1 MTWSIVARDAAS
13 GAFGVAV
20 TTKAFAMGARCPH
33 AMSGVGAIATQSF
46 TNPMFGTRGLR
57 LLQEGVAAQDVVAI
71 LTDGDEG
78 RAIRQLHLI
87 DAKGRNAAYTGASC
101 IDWCGHRLGDG
112 ISVAGNMLAGKA
124 VVDDSFESYVTA
136 TAAGTQTFAE
146 RLIGALDAGQAAG
159 GDKRGRQSAA
169 LLVYSTE
176 DVAGIDL
183 RVDDHPEPLA
193 ELRRLLG
200 VYYRDSAPF
209 RAIFPTRAR
218 PSGIYDP
225 REIEALWAKSGRA
238 MKFEK

>member
-57 LLQEGVAAQDVVAI
+57 LLREGVAAQDVVDI
-71 LTDGDEG
+71 LVAGDEG

-87 DAKGRNAAYTGASC
+87 DAKGRNAAYTGAGC
-101 IDWCGHRLGDG
+101 IAWCGHRLGDG
-112 ISVAGNMLAGKA
+112 VSVAGNMLVGPA
-124 VVDDSFESYVTA
+124 VVDDTF
-136 TAAGTQTFAE
+136 AAYEASAGQPFAE

-159 GDKRGRQSAA
+159 GDRRGRQSAS

-176 DVAGIDL
+176 DVADINL

-193 ELRRLLG
+193 ELRRLLT

-218 PSGIYDP
+218 SSGIHDP

-238 MKFEK
+238 MKFDE

>member
-1 MTWSIVARDAAS
+1 MTWSIVARDASS
-13 GAFGVAV
+13 GAFGIAV

-57 LLQEGVAAQDVVAI
+57 LLQEGVSAGDVLEVLVAR
-71 LTDGDEG
+71 DDG
-78 RAIRQLHLI
+78 RAIRQVHLI

-101 IDWCGHRLGDG
+101 VGWCGHRLGDG
-112 ISVAGNMLAGKA
+112 FSVAGNMLVGPD
-124 VVDDSFESYVTA
+124 VVDDTFQSY
-136 TAAGTQTFAE
+136 AASAGQPFAE

-159 GDKRGRQSAA
+159 GDKRGRQSAV

-176 DVAGIDL
+176 DVAEINL
-183 RVDDHPEPLA
+183 RVDDHPEPLV

-225 REIEALWAKSGRA
+225 REIEAVWAKNGRA
-238 MKFEK
+238 AKFGA

>member
-57 LLQEGVAAQDVVAI
+57 LLQEGVAAPDVVEI
-71 LTDGDEG
+71 LTAGDEG
-78 RAIRQLHLI
+78 RAIRQLHLV

-112 ISVAGNMLAGKA
+112 VSVAGNMLVGPA
-124 VVDDSFESYVTA
+124 VVDDTFDSYLAA
-136 TAAGTQTFAE
+136 TADKPFAE

-169 LLVYSTE
+169 LLVHSTE
-176 DVAGIDL
+176 DVADINL
-183 RVDDHPEPLA
+183 RVDDHPEPLI

-225 REIEALWAKSGRA
+225 REIEAMWAKSGRT

>member
-1 MTWSIVARDAAS
+1 MTWSIVARDAAT
-13 GAFGVAV
+13 GAFGIAV

-57 LLQEGVAAQDVVAI
+57 LLQEGVPAQDVVDI
-71 LTDGDEG
+71 LVAGDEG

-112 ISVAGNMLAGKA
+112 FSVAGNMLTGAA
-124 VVDDSFESYVTA
+124 VVDDTFASY
-136 TAAGTQTFAE
+136 AASAGQPFAE
-146 RLIGALDAGQAAG
+146 RLIGALDAGEAAG
-159 GDKRGRQSAA
+159 GDKRGRQSAV
-169 LLVYSTE
+169 LLVYSSE
-176 DVAGIDL
+176 DVADINL
-183 RVDDHPEPLA
+183 RVDDHPEPLV

-200 VYYRDSAPF
+200 VFYRDSAPY
-209 RAIFPTRAR
+209 RSIFPTRAK

-225 REIEALWAKSGRA
+225 REIEAVWAAAGRVA
-238 MKFEK
+238 KFGA

>member
-46 TNPMFGTRGLR
+46 TNPMFGTHGLR
-57 LLQEGVAAQDVVAI
+57 LLREGVAAADVVEI
-71 LTDGDEG
+71 LVAGDEG
-78 RAIRQLHLI
+78 RAIRQLHMI

-101 IDWCGHRLGDG
+101 IDWCGHRLGDNV
-112 ISVAGNMLAGKA
+112 SVAGNMLVGPA
-124 VVDDSFESYVTA
+124 VVDDTFESYIAA
-136 TAAGTQTFAE
+136 TASGALNFAD

-176 DVAGIDL
+176 DVADINL

-193 ELRRLLG
+193 ELRRLLE

>member
-57 LLQEGVAAQDVVAI
+57 LLREGVAAPDVVDI
-71 LTDGDEG
+71 LVAGDDG
-78 RAIRQLHLI
+78 RAIRQLHII
-87 DAKGRNAAYTGASC
+87 DAKGRNAAYTGTGC
-101 IDWCGHRLGDG
+101 IAWCGHRLGDG
-112 ISVAGNMLAGKA
+112 VSVAGNMLVGPA
-124 VVDDSFESYVTA
+124 VVDD
-136 TAAGTQTFAE
+136 TFAAYAASAGQPFAE
-146 RLIGALDAGQAAG
+146 LLIGALDAGQAAG

-176 DVAGIDL
+176 DVADIDL
-183 RVDDHPEPLA
+183 RVDDHPEPLV

-218 PSGIYDP
+218 PAGIHDP

-238 MKFEK
+238 MKFDE

>member
-1 MTWSIVARDAAS
+1 
-13 GAFGVAV
+13 
-20 TTKAFAMGARCPH
+20 MGARCPH

-46 TNPMFGTRGLR
+46 TNPIFGTRGLH
-57 LLQEGVAAQDVVAI
+57 LLQEGVPAQDVVDI
-71 LTDGDEG
+71 LVAGDEG

-101 IDWCGHRLGDG
+101 VAWCGHRLGDG
-112 ISVAGNMLAGKA
+112 VSVAGNMLTGAA
-124 VVDDSFESYVTA
+124 VVDDTFASY
-136 TAAGTQTFAE
+136 AASAGRPFAE
-146 RLIGALDAGQAAG
+146 RLIGALDAGEAAG

-169 LLVYSTE
+169 LLVYSSE
-176 DVAGIDL
+176 DVADINL
-183 RVDDHPEPLA
+183 RVDDHPEPLL

-218 PSGIYDP
+218 PSGISDP

-238 MKFEK
+238 MNFEK

>member
-1 MTWSIVARDAAS
+1 MTWSIVAREAAS

-57 LLQEGVAAQDVVAI
+57 LLREGVAAEDVVGI
-71 LTDGDEG
+71 LAASDEG
-78 RAIRQLHLI
+78 RAIRQLHLV
-87 DAKGRNAAYTGASC
+87 DAKGRNAAYTGAGC
-101 IDWCGHRLGDG
+101 IAWCGHRLGDG
-112 ISVAGNMLAGKA
+112 VSVAGNMLAGPA
-124 VVDDSFESYVTA
+124 VVDDTF
-136 TAAGTQTFAE
+136 AAYEASAGQPFAE
-146 RLIGALDAGQAAG
+146 RLIAALDAGQAAG

-176 DVAGIDL
+176 DVADINL

-200 VYYRDSAPF
+200 VWYRDAAPF
-209 RAIFPTRAR
+209 RAIAPTRAR

-225 REIEALWAKSGRA
+225 REIEALWARSGRT
-238 MKFEK
+238 MRFDE

>member
-13 GAFGVAV
+13 GALGVAV

-57 LLQEGVAAQDVVAI
+57 LLCEGVAAPDVVDI
-71 LTDGDEG
+71 LIAGDDG

-87 DAKGRNAAYTGASC
+87 DAKGRNAAYTGANC
-101 IDWCGHRLGDG
+101 IEWCGSRLGDG
-112 ISVAGNMLAGKA
+112 VSVAGNMLAGPA
-124 VVDDSFESYVTA
+124 VVDDTFDAYA
-136 TAAGTQTFAE
+136 AAAGRPLSE

-176 DVAGIDL
+176 DVADIDL
-183 RVDDHPEPLA
+183 RVDDHPDPLV

-200 VYYRDSAPF
+200 VYYRDSVPF
-209 RAIFPTRAR
+209 RGIFPTRAK
-218 PSGIYDP
+218 PSGIHDP
-225 REIEALWAKSGRA
+225 REIEAMWAKSGRA
-238 MKFEK
+238 MKFDE

>member
-13 GAFGVAV
+13 GALGVAV

-57 LLQEGVAAQDVVAI
+57 LLQEGVAALDVLDVLIA
-71 LTDGDEG
+71 GDEG

-101 IDWCGHRLGDG
+101 VAWCGHRLGDG
-112 ISVAGNMLAGKA
+112 FSVAGNMLVGAA
-124 VVDDSFESYVTA
+124 VVDETFASY
-136 TAAGTQTFAE
+136 AASAAQLFAE

-169 LLVYSTE
+169 LLVYTSE
-176 DVAGIDL
+176 DVAELSL
-183 RVDDHPEPLA
+183 RVDDHAEPLL
-193 ELRRLLG
+193 ELRRLLS

-225 REIEALWAKSGRA
+225 REIEAVWAKSGRV
-238 MKFEK
+238 MKLGG

>member
-1 MTWSIVARDAAS
+1 VTWSIVVRDAAT

-57 LLQEGVAAQDVVAI
+57 LLQEGVSAGDARDVLIAS
-71 LTDGDEG
+71 DEG
-78 RAIRQLHLI
+78 RAIRQLHLV
-87 DAKGRNAAYTGASC
+87 DAQGRNAAYTGASC
-101 IDWCGHRLGDG
+101 IAWCGHRLGDG
-112 ISVAGNMLAGKA
+112 VSVAGNMLAGPA
-124 VVDDSFESYVTA
+124 VVDDSF
-136 TAAGTQTFAE
+136 AAYEASAGQPFAE

-169 LLVYSTE
+169 LLVYSGE
-176 DVAGIDL
+176 DVAEIDL
-183 RVDDHPEPLA
+183 RVDDHPEPLV

-200 VYYRDSAPF
+200 VYHRDSAPF
-209 RAIFPTRAR
+209 RAVFPTRAR

-225 REIEALWAKSGRA
+225 REIEAMWAKNGRA
-238 MKFEK
+238 VTFDP

>member
-159 GDKRGRQSAA
+159 GDKRGKQSAA
-169 LLVYSTE
+169 LIIYTSEEYPALS
-176 DVAGIDL
+176 L
-183 RVDDHPEPLA
+183 RVDDHAEPLG
-193 ELRRLLG
+193 ELRRLHDEAQRYFL
-200 VYYRDSAPF
+200 PF
-209 RAIFPTRAR
+209 SRFLPTRAS
-218 PSGIYDP
+218 PAGIHD
-225 REIEALWAKSGRA
+225 RAVINAEIARLQTADKS
-238 MKFEK
+238 

>member
-33 AMSGVGAIATQSF
+33 AMSGIGAIATQSF

-57 LLQEGVAAQDVVAI
+57 LLREGIAAPDVADI
-71 LTDGDEG
+71 LIAGDDG

-101 IDWCGHRLGDG
+101 IAWCGHRLGDAV
-112 ISVAGNMLAGKA
+112 SVAGNMLVGPA
-124 VVDDSFESYVTA
+124 VVDA
-136 TAAGTQTFAE
+136 TFAAYAACAGRPFAE

-169 LLVYSTE
+169 LIVYSTE
-176 DVAGIDL
+176 DIADIDL
-183 RVDDHPEPLA
+183 RVDDHPEPLV

-200 VYYRDSAPF
+200 VHHRDLAPI

-218 PSGIYDP
+218 PSGLYDP
-225 REIEALWAKSGRA
+225 GEIEAMWAKSGRA
-238 MKFEK
+238 VKFGA

>member
-57 LLQEGVAAQDVVAI
+57 LLQEGVAAADVVDI
-71 LTDGDEG
+71 LVAGDDG

-87 DAKGRNAAYTGASC
+87 DAQGRNAAYTGASC
-101 IDWCGHRLGDG
+101 IAWCGHRLGDG
-112 ISVAGNMLAGKA
+112 VSVAGNMLVGPA
-124 VVDDSFESYVTA
+124 VVNDTFDSYVAA
-136 TAAGTQTFAE
+136 TAAGDKPYAE

-169 LLVYSTE
+169 LLVYSSE
-176 DVAGIDL
+176 DVADIDL
-183 RVDDHPEPLA
+183 RVDDHPETTIPSRCSSCA
-193 ELRRLLG
+193 G
-200 VYYRDSAPF
+200 CSASITAIPPPSAPSSR
-209 RAIFPTRAR
+209 RAPAPRGSPIRAR
-218 PSGIYDP
+218 S
-225 REIEALWAKSGRA
+225 RRSGRRA
-238 MKFEK
+238 AGR

>member
-1 MTWSIVARDAAS
+1 MTWSIVARDAAT
-13 GAFGVAV
+13 GAFGIAV

-46 TNPMFGTRGLR
+46 TNPIFGTRGLR
-57 LLQEGVAAQDVVAI
+57 LLQEGVAPADVVDI
-71 LTDGDEG
+71 LVAGDDG

-87 DAKGRNAAYTGASC
+87 DAKGRNAAYTGAGC
-101 IDWCGHRLGDG
+101 IAWCGHRV
-112 ISVAGNMLAGKA
+112 SVAGNMLVGPA
-124 VVDDSFESYVTA
+124 VVDDTFDRYVAA
-136 TAAGTQTFAE
+136 TAAGDKPFAE

-169 LLVYSTE
+169 LLVYSSE
-176 DVAGIDL
+176 DVADINL
-183 RVDDHPEPLA
+183 RVDDHPEPLV

-225 REIEALWAKSGRA
+225 REIEAMWAKNGRA
-238 MKFEK
+238 AKFGA

>member
-1 MTWSIVARDAAS
+1 MTWSIVARDASS
-13 GAFGVAV
+13 GAFGIAV

-57 LLQEGVAAQDVVAI
+57 VLREGVSAGDVLEVLVAR
-71 LTDGDEG
+71 DDG
-78 RAIRQLHLI
+78 RAIRQVHLI

-101 IDWCGHRLGDG
+101 VGWCGHRLGDG
-112 ISVAGNMLAGKA
+112 FSVAGNMLVGPD
-124 VVDDSFESYVTA
+124 VVDDTFQSY
-136 TAAGTQTFAE
+136 AASAGQPFAE

-159 GDKRGRQSAA
+159 GDKRGRQSAV

-176 DVAGIDL
+176 DVAEINL
-183 RVDDHPEPLA
+183 RVDDHPEPLV

-225 REIEALWAKSGRA
+225 REIEAVWAKNGRA
-238 MKFEK
+238 AKFGA